1 MCIAHRVDWVVLCNK
16 KGYYIIISYV
26 NVKTESKLATLK
38 KRNKLRHLWGIW
50 VVSQNTNEWRRR
62 GHRQTDYR
70 TRLTDFGKLRGGGA
84 HLQPEHTLFRLSGT
98 DKQLLS
104 PSPSVKWLTNNKG
117 REDKVNPVDG
127 VLIFICTAETSKPF
141 TPFFIT
147 HSAPTQQQQQHTT
160 ADNSLHL
167 HSVKH
172 GEALSN

>member
-38 KRNKLRHLWGIW
+38 KRNKLRHLWGVW

-117 REDKVNPVDG
+117 REDKVNPVVWCFDFYLYSWDIQTIYTFLHHTFG
-127 VLIFICTAETSKPF
+127 S
-141 TPFFIT
+141 
-147 HSAPTQQQQQHTT
+147 HTT
-160 ADNSLHL
+160 TTTTHYSRQ
-167 HSVKH
+167 
-172 GEALSN
+172 